1 MAKPKLPK
9 AGTVEINPSILD
21 SDFARLGDVL
31 AVIEKAGVKMVH
43 LDVMDGHFVPNI
55 TIGPLVVE
63 SVKKQTT
70 IPLDVHLMI
79 ENPMKYVKEFSDAG
93 ANIIT
98 VHIEAESHIHR
109 AVNMIKNLGCKAGV
123 SLNPSTSLTMLDEIL
138 SEIDLVLVMSVNPGF
153 GGQKFIDSSINKIKR
168 LRKMIDD
175 REIDAEIE
183 VDGGI
188 TAENVSTVVK
198 AGADVIVAGYAI
210 FSKPNITE
218 AIKEIRNST
227 ILIS

>member
-1 MAKPKLPK
+1 MNQKIKIA
-9 AGTVEINPSILD
+9 PSIL
-21 SDFARLGDVL
+21 SADFSRLGEQIQEL
-31 AVIEKAGVKMVH
+31 TKAGADYIHV
-43 LDVMDGHFVPNI
+43 DVMDGHFVPNI